1 MELTINEIDFLV
13 DIECK
18 SFLQEQTNRFEVMDV
33 SNNLETSGTKAL
45 EKSIDE
51 NCTMLFFNDRLS
63 AVLSYKKLINAPET
77 FMLWDMQEES
87 YCIVIL
93 TEWLTRFRDEGKQ
106 KIPTYN

>member
-33 SNNLETSGTKAL
+33 SNSL

-51 NCTMLFFNDRLS
+51 NCTMLFFNDKLS

-93 TEWLTRFRDEGKQ
+93 TEWLTKFRDEGKQ
-106 KIPTYN
+106 KIPTYS

>member
-18 SFLQEQTNRFEVMDV
+18 SFIREQANRFEVMDV
-33 SNNLETSGTKAL
+33 SNKL

-51 NCTMLFFNDRLS
+51 NCTLLFFNDKLS

-93 TEWLTRFRDEGKQ
+93 TEWLTKFRDEGK
-106 KIPTYN
+106 KNAPTYS